1 MFILSILS
9 VFWTA
14 QERTWCVLI
23 FALLHIALQLLRYGH
38 FQRSRERL
46 LLQLSPVSDAEEACA
61 FKPAASQENHYG
73 KTEFFQQKRVAE
85 IVGGI
90 VSGFY
95 DVGEQKWDV
104 SPGQLKSIVLHNL
117 NAATGTKIYGS
128 AIAFEPGVFTSTAG
142 LEEGVPSKPATGALI
157 ASGGNFSSYGVS
169 DFMKS
174 NGEPITAHTHFT
186 V

>member
-1 MFILSILS
+1 MVCFNFRSAAYCATAAALWSLSTFTRAPLASALS
-9 VFWTA
+9 
-14 QERTWCVLI
+14 
-23 FALLHIALQLLRYGH
+23 
-38 FQRSRERL
+38 
-46 LLQLSPVSDAEEACA
+46 VSDAEEACA

-104 SPGQLKSIVLHNL
+104 SPRQLKSIVLHNL

-142 LEEGVPSKPATGALI
+142 LEEGVPSKPATGAQI
-157 ASGGNFSSYGVS
+157 ASGELFFRTEY
-169 DFMKS
+169 
-174 NGEPITAHTHFT
+174 PIL
-186 V
+186 